1 MSFFK
6 RYQKI
11 IKDVSY
17 SLVAYALPTFA
28 LYFVVQPVIA
38 RYYSGEE
45 NGLFLTVLSII
56 RYLTNIFITP
66 LATVRLLEKSRCIA
80 NNKLDEKFNYIHAIV
95 TIIGILLTG
104 IIVFSY
110 SDHNDFISILLS
122 LVFLVLLFF
131 HDYYYI
137 LFRVNIDFKKISIDN
152 ALIVL
157 GFFVGLGLFT
167 FFHYWQFVFITG
179 YLAGSIYVFVQ
190 ARKALQIGKIHRIK
204 TPEINKKY
212 YELSVTSALSYSITY
227 CDKLL
232 IYPVLG
238 GNNVSIYNAAGVVS
252 KVISVISIPVR
263 NVLLSYIVDKDKIEI
278 GRKPYRRI
286 IALTPVVMALLV
298 FVFSWIGVILCKYLY
313 PMFYDEAVK
322 FIPMIVGAI
331 VINTTSGIINLILLH
346 FAKTSLQT
354 IISIIRLVLYLALV
368 FVFTYALHMGLW
380 GFCWSTILTASVC
393 FAIIIILAKRHV
405 KIKEQI

>member
-17 SLVAYALPTFA
+17 SLIAYALPTFA

-38 RYYSGEE
+38 RYLSGEE
-45 NGLFLTVLSII
+45 NGLFLTILSII
-56 RYLTNIFITP
+56 RYITNILITP
-66 LATVRLLEKSRCIA
+66 LATLRLLEKSNSIA
-80 NNKLDEKFNYIHAIV
+80 NNQLDGKFNYIYAIV
-95 TIIGILLTG
+95 TIIGIIVTG
-104 IIVFSY
+104 CIIFAY
-110 SDHNDFISILLS
+110 SSSTDIVNILLS
-122 LVFLVLLFF
+122 LAVLFFLFF

-137 LFRVNIDFKKISIDN
+137 AFRIIIDFKKITIDN

-167 FFHYWQFVFITG
+167 FFHYWQLVFISG
-179 YLAGSIYVFVQ
+179 YLTGSIYVFVQ
-190 ARKALQIGKIHRIK
+190 ARKLLQIGKMRRIK

-212 YELSVTSALSYSITY
+212 VELSASNVVGYSITY

-263 NVLLSYIVDKDKIEI
+263 NVLLSYLVNKDKIVI
-278 GRKPYRRI
+278 SRKLYRRI
-286 IALTPVVMALLV
+286 LVLTPLIMALLV
-298 FVFSWIGVILCKYLY
+298 FVFSTVGFVLCKFLY

-331 VINTTSGIINLILLH
+331 VIKTTYGTANLILLQ
-346 FAKTSLQT
+346 FAKTFLQT
-354 IISIIRLVLYLALV
+354 LTSIISVALYLTFV
-368 FVFTYALHMGLW
+368 FVFTFVLHMGLW
-380 GFCWSTILTASVC
+380 GFCWSTFLQAVVC
-393 FAIIIILAKRHV
+393 FVITMVLTKRHV
-405 KIKEQI
+405 TIE

>member
-38 RYYSGEE
+38 RYLSGEE
-45 NGLFLTVLSII
+45 NGLFLTILSII
-56 RYLTNIFITP
+56 RYITNILITP
-66 LATVRLLEKSRCIA
+66 LATLRLLEKSQCIA
-80 NNKLDEKFNYIHAIV
+80 NNELNSKFNHIYAIV
-95 TIIGILLTG
+95 TIIGVVVTGCIVFAYSNGTG
-104 IIVFSY
+104 IA
-110 SDHNDFISILLS
+110 NILLS
-122 LVFLVLLFF
+122 LVFLLFLFF

-137 LFRVNIDFKKISIDN
+137 AFRIIIDFKKITIDN

-167 FFHYWQFVFITG
+167 FFHYWQLVFITG
-179 YLAGSIYVFVQ
+179 YLTGSIYVFVQ
-190 ARKALQIGKIHRIK
+190 ARKILQIGKMQRSK

-212 YELSVTSALSYSITY
+212 VELSATSVVGYSITY
-227 CDKLL
+227 LDKLL
-232 IYPVLG
+232 IYPILG
-238 GNNVSIYNAAGVVS
+238 GNNVSIYNAANVVS

-286 IALTPVVMALLV
+286 IALTPIVMALLV

-322 FIPMIVGAI
+322 FIPLVVGAI
-331 VINTTSGIINLILLH
+331 VIKTIYGIVNLILLQ
-346 FAKTSLQT
+346 FAKTFLQT
-354 IISIIRLVLYLALV
+354 LISIISLVLYLAFV
-368 FVFTYALHMGLW
+368 FVFTFVLHMGLW
-380 GFCWSTILTASVC
+380 GFCWSTLLTASVC
-393 FAIIIILAKRHV
+393 FVIVIILAKRHV
-405 KIKEQI
+405 KIK

>member
-38 RYYSGEE
+38 RYLSGEE
-45 NGLFLTVLSII
+45 NGLFLTILSII
-56 RYLTNIFITP
+56 RYITNILITP
-66 LATVRLLEKSRCIA
+66 LATLRLLEKSQCIA
-80 NNKLDEKFNYIHAIV
+80 NDELNSKFNHIYAIV
-95 TIIGILLTG
+95 TIIGVVVTG
-104 IIVFSY
+104 FIVFAY
-110 SDHNDFISILLS
+110 SNSADIVNILLS
-122 LVFLVLLFF
+122 LVFLLFLFF

-137 LFRVNIDFKKISIDN
+137 AFRIIIDFKKITIDN

-157 GFFVGLGLFT
+157 GFFIGLGLFT
-167 FFHYWQFVFITG
+167 FFHYWQLVFITG
-179 YLAGSIYVFVQ
+179 YLTGSIYVFFQ
-190 ARKALQIGKIHRIK
+190 ARKIIHIVKMQRSN

-212 YELSVTSALSYSITY
+212 VELSATSFVGYYIISL
-227 CDKLL
+227 DKLL
-232 IYPVLG
+232 IYPILG

-286 IALTPVVMALLV
+286 ILLTPVIMALLV

-322 FIPMIVGAI
+322 FIPLVVGAI
-331 VINTTSGIINLILLH
+331 VIKTIYGIVNLILLQ
-346 FAKTSLQT
+346 FAKTFLQT
-354 IISIIRLVLYLALV
+354 LISIISLVLYLAFV
-368 FVFTYALHMGLW
+368 FVFTFVLHMGLW
-380 GFCWSTILTASVC
+380 GFCWSTILTAVVC
-393 FAIIIILAKRHV
+393 FVIIIVLTRKHI
-405 KIKEQI
+405 KIKE

>member
-17 SLVAYALPTFA
+17 SLIAYALPTFA

-38 RYYSGEE
+38 RYLSGDE
-45 NGLFLTVLSII
+45 NGLFLTILSII
-56 RYLTNIFITP
+56 RYITNILITP
-66 LATVRLLEKSRCIA
+66 LATLRLLEKSNSIA
-80 NNKLDEKFNYIHAIV
+80 NNQLDGKFNYIYTIV
-95 TIIGILLTG
+95 TIIGVVVTGCIVFAYSNSTG
-104 IIVFSY
+104 IV
-110 SDHNDFISILLS
+110 NILLS
-122 LVFLVLLFF
+122 LVFLFLLFF

-137 LFRVNIDFKKISIDN
+137 FFRIIIDFKKITIDN

-167 FFHYWQFVFITG
+167 FFHYWQLVFISG

-204 TPEINKKY
+204 TPEINKRY
-212 YELSVTSALSYSITY
+212 INLSATNALAYSITY

-252 KVISVISIPVR
+252 KVISVISVPIR
-263 NVLLSYIVDKDKIEI
+263 NVLLSYLVDKEKIVI
-278 GRKPYRRI
+278 GRNLYRRI
-286 IALTPVVMALLV
+286 IVLTPIIMALLV
-298 FVFSWIGVILCKYLY
+298 FVFSWIGVVLCKFLY
-313 PMFYDEAVK
+313 PMFYSEAVK

-331 VINTTSGIINLILLH
+331 VIRTTYGTVNLILLQ

-354 IISIIRLVLYLALV
+354 IISIIRIVVYLA
-368 FVFTYALHMGLW
+368 FVYIFTFVLHMGLW
-380 GFCWSTILTASVC
+380 GFCWSTILTACVC
-393 FAIIIILAKRHV
+393 FVMIIGLTRRYVEIN
-405 KIKEQI
+405 

>member
-38 RYYSGEE
+38 RYLSGEE
-45 NGLFLTVLSII
+45 NGLFLTILSII
-56 RYLTNIFITP
+56 RYITNVLITP
-66 LATVRLLEKSRCIA
+66 LATLRLLEKSRCITDDQL
-80 NNKLDEKFNYIHAIV
+80 NLKFNHIFAFV
-95 TIIGILLTG
+95 TIIGVIITG
-104 IIVFSY
+104 FIIFAY
-110 SDHNDFISILLS
+110 SNSTDIINILLS
-122 LVFLVLLFF
+122 LVVLLFLFF

-137 LFRVNIDFKKISIDN
+137 VFRLNIDFKKITIDN

-167 FFHYWQFVFITG
+167 FFHYWQLVFISG

-190 ARKALQIGKIHRIK
+190 AHKLLQIGKMRSRK

-212 YELSVTSALSYSITY
+212 LELSATNVIGNAIVY

-252 KVISVISIPVR
+252 KVISVISSPVR
-263 NVLLSYIVDKDKIEI
+263 NVLLSYLVDKDKIVI
-278 GRKPYRRI
+278 SRKLYRRI
-286 IALTPVVMALLV
+286 LVLIPIIMALLV
-298 FVFSWIGVILCKYLY
+298 FVFSLAGIVLCKFLY

-331 VINTTSGIINLILLH
+331 VIKTTYGTANLILLQ
-346 FAKTSLQT
+346 FAKTSFQT
-354 IISIIRLVLYLALV
+354 IFSVISLVLYLAFVLV
-368 FVFTYALHMGLW
+368 FTFVLHMGLW
-380 GFCWSTILTASVC
+380 GFCWSTFLQAVVC
-393 FAIIIILAKRHV
+393 FVIIMVLTKRHV
-405 KIKEQI
+405 IID